1 MATIGPSTA
10 PPTQPAL
17 AAAVDPAVEQGARR
31 TTAAEPPAKW
41 TVGRVLITLVL
52 VGFAALFL
60 YPLVWLVAAS
70 LKPASQVFD
79 NRLIPKTWSWDN
91 YSEVWNQLPLVHW
104 MFNSIAI
111 ALLAAAAVSIS
122 SSVVAFG
129 FAYFRF
135 PGRNVLFWLVL
146 ASMMLPGAVMLVP
159 NFLIWNALGQ
169 VNSPTFA
176 PLWAGN
182 LFGSAFYIF
191 LLRQFFL
198 GLPRETFEAAR
209 VDGASYPR
217 MFWSIAL
224 PLTRAALIVVF
235 IFELRA
241 AWTDL
246 MRPLIFLRDLAL
258 FTLPQGL
265 QYLVTIYNPQVGGQG
280 EFHLV
285 MAASVLITLPMILV
299 FFLAQR
305 YFIEGIATTGSKG

>member
-1 MATIGPSTA
+1 MTLQQQGVGGA
-10 PPTQPAL
+10 PPSAPVTS
-17 AAAVDPAVEQGARR
+17 
-31 TTAAEPPAKW
+31 TTAATTTLTAERELEQHRPSRL
-41 TVGRVLITLVL
+41 VSRIVFYVLLFGATLIFV
-52 VGFAALFL
+52 FPF
-60 YPLVWLVAAS
+60 VWLISAS
-70 LKPASQVFD
+70 LKTRQEVFSPELFAFPLQFDNYAQVFQ
-79 NRLIPKTWSWDN
+79 IAPVASWF
-91 YSEVWNQLPLVHW
+91 
-104 MFNSIAI
+104 FNSVVVG
-111 ALLAAAAVSIS
+111 LLAATAVTIS
-122 SSVVAFG
+122 SALVAFG

-135 PGRNVLFWLVL
+135 PGRNILFGLVL
-146 ASMMLPGAVMLVP
+146 ASMMLPGAVVMIP

-169 VNSPTFA
+169 VNSPLFT

-217 MFWSIAL
+217 MFWSVAL

-235 IFELRA
+235 IFELKA
-241 AWTDL
+241 SWTDL
-246 MRPLIFLRDLAL
+246 MKPLIFMRDIAL

-265 QYLVTIYNPQVGGQG
+265 KALVDRFNPQIGGQG
-280 EFHLV
+280 EFQLV
-285 MAASVLITLPMILV
+285 MAASVIVTIPMIVV